1 MGGQSQVN
9 YKLKNGTRKEVPL
22 VPKEELS
29 FTICIFKMHLGMENL
44 NSYHYLADFH
54 ETLIRVPN
62 QNNEERISLIQGK
75 KQNKTKTNKQTG
87 AGKTI

>member
-9 YKLKNGTRKEVPL
+9 YKLKNGTRKEVPIVL
-22 VPKEELS
+22 KEELS
-29 FTICIFKMHLGMENL
+29 FTIYIFKMHLGMENL

-62 QNNEERISLIQGK
+62 QNNEERILNTRQ
-75 KQNKTKTNKQTG
+75 KTKQKQINKQTG
-87 AGKTI
+87 KTI

>member
-1 MGGQSQVN
+1 MV
-9 YKLKNGTRKEVPL
+9 L
-22 VPKEELS
+22 KEELS

-54 ETLIRVPN
+54 ETFIRVPN

-75 KQNKTKTNKQTG
+75 KKKQINKQTG

>member
-1 MGGQSQVN
+1 
-9 YKLKNGTRKEVPL
+9 
-22 VPKEELS
+22 
-29 FTICIFKMHLGMENL
+29 MHLGMENL
-44 NSYHYLADFH
+44 NSYLYLADFH

-75 KQNKTKTNKQTG
+75 KQNKKQINKQTG